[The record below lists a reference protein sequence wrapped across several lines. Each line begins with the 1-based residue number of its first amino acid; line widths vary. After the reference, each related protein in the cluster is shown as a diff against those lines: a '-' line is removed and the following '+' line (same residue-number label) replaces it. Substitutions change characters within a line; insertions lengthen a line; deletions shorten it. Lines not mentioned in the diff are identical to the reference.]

1 VCLESW
7 ACIPYDPLVR
17 TRWGAGLGWGVHRVR
32 ADCPNCEAVYDIPDR
47 LLVAGR
53 KVRCARCGQDW
64 FPAGP
69 AVAVDPPKVAE
80 VPVPAPDPVP
90 ERAPAAAMTMPPEHN
105 AMDRLAKESVSTPTP
120 MPLKAAWAAS
130 AVALVLLVAGA
141 IVWRADIVRAWP
153 PGERLFSVFG
163 TPAEA
168 RPSNH

>member
-1 VCLESW
+1 M
-7 ACIPYDPLVR
+7 
-17 TRWGAGLGWGVHRVR
+17 R

-69 AVAVDPPKVAE
+69 AVAVDPPPVAATARSE
-80 VPVPAPDPVP
+80 SAPDHVP
-90 ERAPAAAMTMPPEHN
+90 EHAAPPAAAMTMPPEHN

-130 AVALVLLVAGA
+130 AAVLVLLVAGA
-141 IVWRADIVRAWP
+141 IIWRADIARAWP

-163 TPAEA
+163 APAEA
-168 RPSNH
+168 RPSNQ